1 MIDHKTFVKT
11 IEHALDQAEKHI
23 KMASAN
29 PSDKEYHLDS
39 IALLLADAN
48 KTLGIPQPTVRAPSE
63 PDPEE
68 LWRQQLFEPPK

>member
-1 MIDHKTFVKT
+1 MTDHKAFIKT

-23 KMASAN
+23 KMATAD

-48 KTLGIPQPTVRAPSE
+48 KTLGVPRPAVRSP
-63 PDPEE
+63 
-68 LWRQQLFEPPK
+68 